1 MNLLHGPKL
10 SRSRSPK
17 LINFTSP
24 STSSTSQQKFDNRDY
39 SSADSSVT
47 SNDSSHHKKHHRK
60 RKKSSHNRHNHHDDE
75 KNNDYQNK
83 IIQEVKEWQQKLRSQ
98 KSSSSSTIIN
108 TSHND
113 DDNVESI
120 VKPSRRPIMA
130 PQTKA
135 EYEAEQSIIREVVDP
150 IDGRVRLIR
159 GSGEVVERIVSRKEH
174 KRINKQATRGDA
186 ITYQK
191 RWTERANIN

>member
-1 MNLLHGPKL
+1 MTR

-24 STSSTSQQKFDNRDY
+24 STSSTSQQKFDNRDCNNN

-83 IIQEVKEWQQKLRSQ
+83 IIQEVKEWQQKL
-98 KSSSSSTIIN
+98 
-108 TSHND
+108 SHND

-191 RWTERANIN
+191 RWTEKANIN

>member
-1 MNLLHGPKL
+1 MIHLT
-10 SRSRSPK
+10 
-17 LINFTSP
+17 I
-24 STSSTSQQKFDNRDY
+24 
-39 SSADSSVT
+39 
-47 SNDSSHHKKHHRK
+47 
-60 RKKSSHNRHNHHDDE
+60 
-75 KNNDYQNK
+75 KN
-83 IIQEVKEWQQKLRSQ
+83 ITGSVKEWQQKLRSQ